1 MIFTGFKRKTNQFF
15 FKKKIEEFI
24 LQESNLTTSKVKSV
38 LFFTDNEED
47 LAILTN
53 QLVDLL
59 NVKRE
64 SINSYVFLNKKNKN
78 KVVENAIYPND
89 FGWYGNIKSED
100 LKNCLTKKYDLLINY
115 NKVDNLYA
123 NIVLL
128 QCNSKFNVGFSHLN
142 NKLYQL
148 LISCEKGD
156 LKCFNTELKKYLTI
170 LNKL

>member
-15 FKKKIEEFI
+15 FKKKIKEFN
-24 LQESNLTTSKVKSV
+24 LQNSDSTSNKVKSV
-38 LFFTDNEED
+38 LFFCDSEEKQVE
-47 LAILTN
+47 LIEQISEFL
-53 QLVDLL
+53 LVDKELI
-59 NVKRE
+59 KPF
-64 SINSYVFLNKKNKN
+64 VFLNKKVKN
-78 KVVENAIYPND
+78 KKVENAIYPSD
-89 FGWYGNIKSED
+89 FGWFGNIKSEE
-100 LKNCLTKKYDLLINY
+100 LSSCLTKKYDLLINY

-128 QCNSKFNVGFSHLN
+128 QCNSAFNVGFSYLN

-156 LKCFNTELKKYLTI
+156 FKCFNSELKKYLTI